1 MSDWPSTDEHLEVHE
16 LPQTESQKV
25 IAEIKELKRQNPFAT
40 YARIIDEVGAVVDAD
55 GHRESVGMSTVRR
68 VFAKNSESKAS
79 SFSFDHILCPIRDAL
94 KRLQEKDIGSAI
106 SPELVDALKSL
117 ILVQS
122 EEIVLLQEQNE
133 QLADQLA
140 AWRDQIRRKDER
152 MDRKDAIIAEQ
163 AKEIREL
170 RSRVDELAAQLMGKS
185 K

>member
-133 QLADQLA
+133 QLAEELA
-140 AWRDQIRRKDER
+140 AWKEQIRRKDER
-152 MDRKDAIIAEQ
+152 MDRKDGIIEQKEQKIAELE
-163 AKEIREL
+163 KK
-170 RSRVDELAAQLMGKS
+170 LAEKAT
-185 K
+185 